1 MGYQGSPSQLLTHL
15 CSTTHGRFKC
25 KSRFSPTAPNLLFSW
40 QRTSPWTQLADLN
53 PDGHGRALLITHTSS
68 PPPPPPG
75 SESLFSV
82 SPAPLVASHLDGLLR
97 GPKQLFS
104 SSLGTSSPAPTHPH
118 RLITLQPGEAG
129 EFKGDHTPP
138 CLPALGSR
146 QRLQCNTAC
155 STVCWHH
162 LRQIPTETSLPS
174 KQSP

>member
-1 MGYQGSPSQLLTHL
+1 M
-15 CSTTHGRFKC
+15 
-25 KSRFSPTAPNLLFSW
+25 
-40 QRTSPWTQLADLN
+40 
-53 PDGHGRALLITHTSS
+53 
-68 PPPPPPG
+68 
-75 SESLFSV
+75 
-82 SPAPLVASHLDGLLR
+82 ASHLDGLLR

-174 KQSP
+174 KQSPRDSWMESRSPEAGPRPERSTQMSAKPLGHPSPASLDTVASATTPAAGLPVSAWPTP